1 MASKYDVVI
10 IGGGPAGL
18 MAARTA
24 GEEGLK
30 VALIERKKDIP
41 TIHRT
46 CGGAINI
53 NESSF
58 GELVS
63 YDDEKGEFNFQN
75 TGFTI
80 KYDGPSQDIFGFQIY
95 SPGGKRLEFGKFSEL
110 RKEAKKNR
118 LGMAISKEQLLRT
131 LLEESKRLGV
141 SIFPNENV
149 CSVAKHL
156 TEVVVECEDGGTFN
170 GTFVIAAD
178 GINSRIARVL
188 KLNKERSFFGTTRD
202 IALVLEGTH
211 CPDTDGFLFMFTP
224 RGVFSMIPLAAK
236 NCYQLTASISNKNEK
251 LLDLINYFLYEDP
264 TFSRWYKNS
273 KILQHRTACVVTLM
287 SPLEEPFKDN
297 VLFIGDACWRREISN
312 LGALCT
318 GWKAGKSIANALKQG
333 KPNEEGVKDYL
344 DWYQEHYYEPHGNRK
359 QTGRNFLKYLAPEDI
374 DYLVEM
380 PKQEFEQTMDIFKV
394 VNSIGRTYGDL
405 MTRIYED
412 RPDVMEKLMKV
423 RENMEEDMKEQV
435 KCGFR
440 TV

>member
-1 MASKYDVVI
+1 MANKYDVVI
-10 IGGGPAGL
+10 VGGGPAGL

-30 VALIERKKDIP
+30 VALIERKKDVP
-41 TIHRT
+41 KIHRT

-58 GELVS
+58 GELVR

-95 SPGGKRLEFGKFSEL
+95 SPGGKRLKFGEFSEL
-110 RKEAKKNR
+110 RKDAKKNR

-131 LLEESKRLGV
+131 LLEESERLGV

-149 CSVAKHL
+149 CSVAKNS
-156 TEVVVECEDGGTFN
+156 TEVVVECEDGGTFT

-202 IALVLEGTH
+202 IALVLEGTN
-211 CPDTDGFLFMFTP
+211 CPDPDGFLFMFTP
-224 RGVFSMIPLAAK
+224 RGVFSMIPVAAK
-236 NCYQLTASISNKNEK
+236 NCYQLTASLSNKNGK
-251 LLDLINYFLYEDP
+251 LLDLINYFLDEDP
-264 TFSRWYKNS
+264 TFSRWYKDS

-287 SPLEEPFKDN
+287 SPLEKPFKDN
-297 VLFIGDACWRREISN
+297 VLFVGDACWRREISN

-318 GWKAGKSIANALKQG
+318 GWKAGKSIASALKEG
-333 KPNEEGVKDYL
+333 KPEEEGVNDYL
-344 DWYQEHYYEPHGNRK
+344 DWYQEHYYRPHGNRK

-380 PKQEFEQTMDIFKV
+380 PKQEFDQTMDIFKV